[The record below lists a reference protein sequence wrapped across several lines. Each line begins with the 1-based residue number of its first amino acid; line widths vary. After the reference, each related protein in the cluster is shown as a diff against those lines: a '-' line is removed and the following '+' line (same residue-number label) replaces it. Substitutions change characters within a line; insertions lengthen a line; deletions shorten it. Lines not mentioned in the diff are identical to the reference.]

1 MVMEIIVSVI
11 LLIVGIA
18 ILIIIHICV
27 VGRAFRG
34 HPINSSNPV
43 RAEIVPGLSPED
55 IKALPSLDYRVN
67 EESGPGQDGGLVECA
82 VCLEGYKSGEK
93 CRVLPKCNHIF
104 HCECIDSWLLKN
116 GACPVCRAT
125 AKTTPFGQGCSGFSG
140 EEEAGVELV

>member
-34 HPINSSNPV
+34 HPINSNPV
-43 RAEIVPGLSPED
+43 RAAIIPGLSPED
-55 IKALPSLDYRVN
+55 IKALPCLDYRLN
-67 EESGPGQDGGLVECA
+67 EENGLGNDGNIVECA

-104 HCECIDSWLLKN
+104 HCECIDSWLLKT
-116 GACPVCRAT
+116 GACPICRAT
-125 AKTTPFGQGCSGFSG
+125 AKTTQFGQDCSSFSG
-140 EEEAGVELV
+140 EAGLELV